1 MVKIQIQNGYLNV
14 KDSSNFPITFKVS
27 DIRDLSSR
35 KGTFSKT
42 ITLVGDSN
50 NNQLLGHL
58 YDVNIQTGTFDIN
71 KLTRCTV
78 IQDELPIVEDAY
90 LQLIAVNKLQS
101 TSNFEQDVEYSV
113 IVKDSQSD
121 FFTKLGSA
129 ELTDLDFSDFN
140 HVLNSSNIIASF
152 SNTDKYKYILPY
164 APLDTYP
171 LKEFKP
177 AIFAKEYF
185 DRIFARA
192 GFSYSWSTIATERF
206 ERLLIPFNGDV
217 NNTDY
222 TPYNVIFNKT
232 FSLSGVY
239 NTQTF
244 LNVVNQNLTSVTET
258 QDAFNLFNPTS
269 GVYNSPFNLGSGE
282 SINLTLPI
290 SYNISFNNTTANPL
304 QLLDFGVNGN
314 VVHKIKVKVFKNGV
328 LNQTVQINQNT
339 YTPTTPIPT
348 GLTQFYSTSI
358 LANIQLSNILSTDNI
373 TFQISTDNIVNGD
386 FFYSGSFYNM
396 NFKLDFTSLEATLTP
411 SSNISGYNST
421 INCNLF
427 VPKKIRQSEFIKSI
441 FNMYNL
447 YVDIDPDNPNNLILI
462 TRDNYYDSGAVKDWS
477 LKLAKDREQII
488 TFLPELTKKKL
499 TFTYKQDSDSV
510 NKTYFAQ
517 LNEIY
522 GQVSFTFDNEYIK
535 DEEKKELIFSPTPIL
550 KTTFGAYVPALSG
563 ASPNTNI
570 RILYDGELTTSV
582 ANYTIENFVGNTETS
597 NVYSYAT
604 HFDNPLTP
612 SFDINYGVCDYYFYS
627 LNNVTANNL
636 YNIYYRR
643 TINQINKGKMLS
655 AYFDLRAN
663 DIAGLKLNDKIRID
677 NSWWSINSINDYKA
691 NENTLT
697 KVELL
702 SIDEEI
708 DLPPFKVKPIKPY
721 VGTNKP
727 AKEIIDNFWNNNN
740 VINDGGIVI
749 GSIGKQAVKGDNFL
763 KSITTES
770 INGVPQLNTR
780 IWKAKITQTGT
791 DDPIIDTV
799 YLNTLGLN
807 ITATRFSAGA
817 YILDG
822 FTNDELSAIF
832 LTTEEGNLR
841 VTEDGESL
849 ITETGLNT
857 FDSIPYEINSS
868 MFLQTGQEIGVYSE
882 GNKIFLY
889 TDIAGTPSDGV
900 IPSDNSRSFIL
911 TVTLYI

>member
-129 ELTDLDFSDFN
+129 ELTDLDFSDFD

-192 GFSYSWSTIATERF
+192 GFSYSWPTIATERF

-217 NNTDY
+217 NNIDY
-222 TPYNVIFNKT
+222 TPYNVVFNKSFIAT
-232 FSLSGVY
+232 GTHSSFNASTGII
-239 NTQTF
+239 
-244 LNVVNQNLTSVTET
+244 QNLTSVTET
-258 QDAFNLFNPTS
+258 QDAFNIFNPTS
-269 GVYNSPFNLGSGE
+269 GVYTSPFNLGSGE
-282 SINLTLPI
+282 SINLTIPLSYSI
-290 SYNISFNNTTANPL
+290 SLTNSNGVPL
-304 QLLDFGVNGN
+304 QIKTQAGLNGQA
-314 VVHKIKVKVFKNGV
+314 IYQLRLKVFKNGI
-328 LNQTVQINQNT
+328 LQQNLVVDT
-339 YTPTTPIPT
+339 YTYNSTLATGTTLIHSNSLLTNVNLTNLLTTDNVTFQVSLGCAVT
-348 GLTQFYSTSI
+348 GLFENSGTSF
-358 LANIQLSNILSTDNI
+358 NVG
-373 TFQISTDNIVNGD
+373 ISWNV
-386 FFYSGSFYNM
+386 S
-396 NFKLDFTSLEATLTP
+396 SLEATLTP
-411 SSNISGYNST
+411 SSNIAGYNST
-421 INCNLF
+421 VNCNLF
-427 VPKKIRQSEFIKSI
+427 VPKKVRQSEFIKSI

-462 TRDNYYDSGAVKDWS
+462 TRDNYYDSGAVKDWT
-477 LKLAKDREQII
+477 LKLAKDREQTI

-499 TFTYKQDSDSV
+499 TFSYKEDSDSV
-510 NKTYFAQ
+510 NKTYFEQ
-517 LNEIY
+517 LNEVY

-535 DEEKKELIFSPTPIL
+535 DEERKELIFSPTPIL

-597 NVYSYAT
+597 NVYSYTT
-604 HFDNPLTP
+604 HFDNPITP

-708 DLPPFKVKPIKPY
+708 DLPPYQTKPLKPFI
-721 VGTNKP
+721 GTNKP
-727 AKEIIDNFWNNNN
+727 AKEISDNFWNNNN
-740 VINDGGIVI
+740 VINNGGIVI
-749 GSIGKQAVKGDNFL
+749 GSIGKQAVNGDNFF
-763 KSITTES
+763 KSITTEN
-770 INGVPQLNTR
+770 INGIDQIPQQVF
-780 IWKAKITQTGT
+780 KAKITQTGT
-791 DDPIIDTV
+791 DDPIIETV
-799 YLNTLGLN
+799 YLNTLGFN
-807 ITATRFSAGA
+807 ITPTRTSAGF
-817 YILDG
+817 YVFDG
-822 FTNDELSAIF
+822 FTNDELSALF
-832 LTTEEGNLR
+832 LLTEDGDFR
-841 VTEDGESL
+841 ITEDGESR
-849 ITETGLNT
+849 IDETSAGTFNT
-857 FDSIPYEINSS
+857 IPYEINNSL
-868 MFLQTGQEIGVYSE
+868 FKQTGQDIGVYSE
-882 GNKIFLY
+882 GNKIFFD
-889 TDIAGTPSDGV
+889 TTIAGTPSDGV
-900 IPSDNSRSFIL
+900 IPSNNTRVFIL